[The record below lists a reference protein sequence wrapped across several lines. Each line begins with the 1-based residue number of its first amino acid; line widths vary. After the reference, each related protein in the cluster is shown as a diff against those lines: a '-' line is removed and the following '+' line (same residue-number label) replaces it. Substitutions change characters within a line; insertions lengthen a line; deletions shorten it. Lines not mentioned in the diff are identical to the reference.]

1 MPDISV
7 SGVNWRVALGRKS
20 VSSLQVEA
28 SRWR

>member
-7 SGVNWRVALGRKS
+7 SGVNWRVVLGPKC